1 MPWKPKPVTDLQRQ
15 LDAALLKLLKANAE
29 LEHKN
34 QCVSRL
40 EILVA
45 ERNACIDQLNGWLE
59 AARTA
64 NQRLEQECEHLADMI
79 RIMPQLDPAML
90 APK

>member
-40 EILVA
+40 EILVT
-45 ERNACIDQLNGWLE
+45 ERNACIDALHG
-59 AARTA
+59 RID
-64 NQRLEQECEHLADMI
+64 RLREQN
-79 RIMPQLDPAML
+79 RRLDPAK
-90 APK
+90 ATPDSN

>member
-29 LEHKN
+29 LEHKTR
-34 QCVSRL
+34 CVSRL

-45 ERNACIDQLNGWLE
+45 ERNACIDALHGRIDQLR
-59 AARTA
+59 AATE
-64 NQRLEQECEHLADMI
+64 RLCEMVRLT
-79 RIMPQLDPAML
+79 
-90 APK
+90 